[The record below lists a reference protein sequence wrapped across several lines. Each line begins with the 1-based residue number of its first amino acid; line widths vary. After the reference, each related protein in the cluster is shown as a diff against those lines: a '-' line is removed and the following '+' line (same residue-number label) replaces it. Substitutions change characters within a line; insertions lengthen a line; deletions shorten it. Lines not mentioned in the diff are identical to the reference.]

1 MDAQPTPSVMM
12 KWRTEWLR
20 FVIESLMEM
29 QPEQRTVV
37 LRFAR
42 LSIGDDPYITRVE
55 GQCNRRRMNRRA

>member
-20 FVIESLMEM
+20 FVIESLKEM
-29 QPEQRTVV
+29 KPEQRTVL

-42 LSIGDDPYITRVE
+42 ATIGDDPYITQVE
-55 GQCNRRRMNRRA
+55 GRCNRRTMNRRA